1 MGATGSQAG
10 NELNLTGS
18 ADLAHESLTDSSSYA
33 KNLLFATND
42 RLTTSELSAYAQT
55 IV

>member
-1 MGATGSQAG
+1 MTAGSQADKA
-10 NELNLTGS
+10 LNLTSG

-42 RLTTSELSAYAQT
+42 CLTAGELSAYAQT